1 MDRLG
6 RADVLVLQTFRWS
19 FEPPAASPVIWGMG
33 RVAVAWGT
41 AATGRG
47 PDPVP
52 VGWAPVVAV
61 LRERVPG
68 PAAPEAPAGP
78 GRDRDPEAP
87 EAPEAPAAP
96 AGPGRDRDPEAPEAP
111 EALGRDRDP
120 EAPGVATP
128 RGVWSSNDPF
138 SSVSFQGS
146 RPRAYG

>member
-87 EAPEAPAAP
+87 EAPEA
-96 AGPGRDRDPEAPEAP
+96 
-111 EALGRDRDP
+111 LGRDRDP

>member
-61 LRERVPG
+61 LR
-68 PAAPEAPAGP
+68 
-78 GRDRDPEAP
+78 
-87 EAPEAPAAP
+87 
-96 AGPGRDRDPEAPEAP
+96 
-111 EALGRDRDP
+111 DP

>member
-96 AGPGRDRDPEAPEAP
+96 AGPGRDRDPEAPEA
-111 EALGRDRDP
+111 LGRDRDP

>member
-47 PDPVP
+47 PDPV
-52 VGWAPVVAV
+52 
-61 LRERVPG
+61 
-68 PAAPEAPAGP
+68 
-78 GRDRDPEAP
+78 
-87 EAPEAPAAP
+87 
-96 AGPGRDRDPEAPEAP
+96 
-111 EALGRDRDP
+111 LGRDRDP

>member
-68 PAAPEAPAGP
+68 PAAPEAPA
-78 GRDRDPEAP
+78 AV
-87 EAPEAPAAP
+87 
-96 AGPGRDRDPEAPEAP
+96 
-111 EALGRDRDP
+111 LGRDRDP